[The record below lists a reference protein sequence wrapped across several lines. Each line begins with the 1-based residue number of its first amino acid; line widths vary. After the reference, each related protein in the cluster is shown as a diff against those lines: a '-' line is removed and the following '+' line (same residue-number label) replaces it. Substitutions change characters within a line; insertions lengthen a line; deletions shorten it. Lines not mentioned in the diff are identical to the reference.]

1 MTSVPPSAA
10 LRPDS
15 EVPALS
21 VPAALGELLAALY
34 EQTQRSQYVFASPL
48 GPFSVQGRDHQV
60 PRFVYLGPH
69 TCNESLRLAFL
80 AGFDQRDL
88 KGTLS
93 LLQFAGQLAQD
104 PHLGQ
109 GLHLSFFPMLDVLG
123 AAGLS
128 GPRALSTSH
137 WGDRE
142 EPEIVL
148 LEQDARLHGYHGF
161 VRIESS
167 EQEDEVII
175 VRLRGAGAQHPASPG
190 VELISTE
197 DLDPLPVRW
206 ESGTDEDQARTGPL
220 SIADDLPVSPFELT
234 LTLPASWSPERFREA
249 VGMILRRF
257 VLRYRGLQAYA
268 QHL

>member
-1 MTSVPPSAA
+1 
-10 LRPDS
+10 
-15 EVPALS
+15 
-21 VPAALGELLAALY
+21 
-34 EQTQRSQYVFASPL
+34 
-48 GPFSVQGRDHQV
+48 
-60 PRFVYLGPH
+60 
-69 TCNESLRLAFL
+69 
-80 AGFDQRDL
+80 
-88 KGTLS
+88 
-93 LLQFAGQLAQD
+93 
-104 PHLGQ
+104 
-109 GLHLSFFPMLDVLG
+109 MLDVLG